1 MDSSAWLHEEARWHK
16 AMSHQQSNGDLR
28 DKMVRQNIRHTICI
42 FTSSIHI
49 HRLSKSKTLY
59 YQASCIWTSFFVY
72 SRLFTSYM
80 TVSLE
85 CFKSQW
91 KKDDKSQ
98 WKKDD
103 KSQWKKDDKSQWKK
117 DTDCLRIYT
126 VILFPSIKRS
136 HHPQFFLSF

>member
-98 WKKDD
+98 WKKD
-103 KSQWKKDDKSQWKK
+103 
-117 DTDCLRIYT
+117 TDCLRIYT